1 MLLGFH
7 GEHVGDLPLFEDVAL
22 LHHLLVEPVRVL
34 DPRVGAGLVTH
45 FLCFLFGKD
54 PLTCLEGKSMTPRR
68 ERLFSSVPPSNS
80 LGSVSDPRR
89 AF

>member
-34 DPRVGAGLVTH
+34 DPGDGAGLVTYSIY
-45 FLCFLFGKD
+45 LCFL
-54 PLTCLEGKSMTPRR
+54 LVM
-68 ERLFSSVPPSNS
+68 NH
-80 LGSVSDPRR
+80 
-89 AF
+89 